1 MFLEIFDRFLF
12 DEIISAGYS
21 RKTEERYITFSRLIV
36 KILGNIDVVEFDER
50 KIRAW
55 RETLIKYQSPDTVR
69 GYVVCLR
76 KFLKYCERRFEL
88 KVTIENIKIPRRE
101 KRRIEILTSAEV
113 EDFIAEISKRK
124 RGYSEQNRL
133 RNIAIAKLI
142 YCSGLRVS
150 EVCRLNKNSIKNR
163 QMTIIGK
170 SLEPRLCF
178 INKDTEDAI
187 RDYLE
192 LRYDNEQALF
202 ISNQNG
208 RRITES
214 NIQRVFQRVCENSN
228 GRFERVHP
236 HTLRHCFAT
245 RLLDRGVDIV
255 YIQDFMGHQSLD
267 TTKVYMHYSNN
278 RLREV
283 YESANL

>member
-1 MFLEIFDRFLF
+1 M
-12 DEIISAGYS
+12 
-21 RKTEERYITFSRLIV
+21 
-36 KILGNIDVVEFDER
+36 
-50 KIRAW
+50 
-55 RETLIKYQSPDTVR
+55 
-69 GYVVCLR
+69 
-76 KFLKYCERRFEL
+76 

>member
-21 RKTEERYITFSRLIV
+21 RKTEERYITFSKLIV

-50 KIRAW
+50 KIRSW

-76 KFLKYCERRFEL
+76 KFLKYCEHKFEL
-88 KVTIENIKIPRRE
+88 KVTVENIKIPRRE

-202 ISNQNG
+202 VSNQNG

-228 GRFERVHP
+228 GKFEKVHP